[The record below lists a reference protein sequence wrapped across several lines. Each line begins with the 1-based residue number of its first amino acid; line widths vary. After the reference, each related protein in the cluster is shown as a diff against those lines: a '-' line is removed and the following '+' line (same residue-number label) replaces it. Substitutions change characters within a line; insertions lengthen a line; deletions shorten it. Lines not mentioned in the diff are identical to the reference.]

1 MTHVPRTVRSVPQ
14 LPRITGRD
22 VARALGRLGWV
33 IVVQKGSQA
42 QLKHA
47 TRAGRV
53 TVPPHAGEVIGPGL
67 LRSVF
72 AQAGVT
78 AEEFRA
84 AL

>member
-1 MTHVPRTVRSVPQ
+1 MPP
-14 LPRITGRD
+14 LPRVTGRQ
-22 VARALGRLGWV
+22 VVQALGRLGWV
-33 IVVQKGSQA
+33 IVVQRGSHA

-47 TRAGRV
+47 NRGGRV
-53 TVPPHAGEVIGPGL
+53 TVPLHAGEVIGPGL
-67 LRSVF
+67 LRAIL